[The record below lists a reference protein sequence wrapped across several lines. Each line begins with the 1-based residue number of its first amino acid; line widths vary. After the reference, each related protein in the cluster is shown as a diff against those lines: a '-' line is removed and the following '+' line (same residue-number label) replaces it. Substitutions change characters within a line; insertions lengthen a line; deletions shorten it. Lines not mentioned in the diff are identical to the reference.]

1 MVEKR
6 KRKGAF
12 YLVLAILLSLTLS
25 GCGNKKSMRESSNYK
40 DTKHMVIDILKT
52 PEGKKALQQNAKGES
67 SKSEE
72 SGESSKSGESEG
84 SKDEGSSNS
93 ESGSMKSQSKDIEK
107 IIKQENKKQMKTM
120 SSDPEFQK
128 AIIAATKTPE
138 FQNSLRI
145 EMVQI
150 MAQMQQGL
158 MKPQSGEK
166 KKGGKSGGGDGGS
179 DGGGGE
185 KGKMGQ

>member
-1 MVEKR
+1 METK

-25 GCGNKKSMRESSNYK
+25 GCGNKKSMKESSDYK

-52 PEGKKALQQNAKGES
+52 PEGKKALKQSIKGES
-67 SKSEE
+67 GEFGE
-72 SGESSKSGESEG
+72 SGG
-84 SKDEGSSNS
+84 SKEEGSSS
-93 ESGSMKSQSKDIEK
+93 ESDGMKVQNKDIAK
-107 IIKQENKKQMKTM
+107 IVKQENKKQMKTM

-138 FQNSLRI
+138 FQNALRI

-150 MAQMQQGL
+150 MAKMQEGM
-158 MKPQSGEK
+158 MKEEGGKKGKSEEQSG
-166 KKGGKSGGGDGGS
+166 GDSGGS
-179 DGGGGE
+179 EE
-185 KGKMGQ
+185 KGESGK

>member
-1 MVEKR
+1 METK

-25 GCGNKKSMRESSNYK
+25 GCGNKKSMKESSDYK

-52 PEGKKALQQNAKGES
+52 PEGKKALKQSIKG
-67 SKSEE
+67 E
-72 SGESSKSGESEG
+72 SGESGESGG
-84 SKDEGSSNS
+84 SKEEGSSS
-93 ESGSMKSQSKDIEK
+93 ESDGMKVQNKDIAK
-107 IIKQENKKQMKTM
+107 IVKQENKKQMKTM

-138 FQNSLRI
+138 FQNALRI

-150 MAQMQQGL
+150 MAKMQEGL
-158 MKPQSGEK
+158 MKEEGGKKGKSEEQSG
-166 KKGGKSGGGDGGS
+166 GDSGGS
-179 DGGGGE
+179 EE
-185 KGKMGQ
+185 KGESGK